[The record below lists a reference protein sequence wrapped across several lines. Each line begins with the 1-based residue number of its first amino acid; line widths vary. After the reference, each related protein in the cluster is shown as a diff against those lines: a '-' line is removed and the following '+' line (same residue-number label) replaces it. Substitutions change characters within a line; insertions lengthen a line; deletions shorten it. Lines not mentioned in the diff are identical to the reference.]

1 MKDIDYVLDF
11 CKELGKQMI
20 ASGANIERVDLTLR
34 RICHAYNLHDVT
46 CSNLTT
52 RINISA
58 KDADKNYAQRQT
70 NVPPQSINLEKL
82 KKLNNLSY
90 YVRDNTPDVTTLYD
104 LLHDVKTNDFPWWV
118 IMVGFMLAM
127 AALARIFAAGPA
139 ELLIAEVNTLILF
152 WLSKLFAKI
161 HIFKII
167 TNFISM
173 LICSCIA
180 IFFFAIGFVQN
191 FYIVVI
197 TNAFFLIPGI
207 PMINCTRNILCGNEM
222 NGVIDLLKVLLEI
235 CAIVAGVA
243 AAYAMLSGVVGNE
256 LLEEN
261 IVISPV
267 DWPHSIELV
276 VLTLM
281 ATVGFSLVFN
291 IQLKD
296 LGFAAIGGVIVRI
309 FYILF
314 QLAFPQYRFLFVAL
328 AAFFAAVYSEI
339 VATIRK
345 EPSTLYLYPSV
356 IPLIPGDLF
365 YYAALGIVWGNSV
378 LIRDYAP
385 DLLLSLIGIS
395 VGFVLCS
402 TIVHYVRKIK
412 FSHIFFEK

>member
-1 MKDIDYVLDF
+1 MDHTSF
-11 CKELGKQMI
+11 HQ
-20 ASGANIERVDLTLR
+20 
-34 RICHAYNLHDVT
+34 
-46 CSNLTT
+46 
-52 RINISA
+52 
-58 KDADKNYAQRQT
+58 
-70 NVPPQSINLEKL
+70 
-82 KKLNNLSY
+82 
-90 YVRDNTPDVTTLYD
+90 TTL
-104 LLHDVKTNDFPWWV
+104 
-118 IMVGFMLAM
+118 
-127 AALARIFAAGPA
+127 
-139 ELLIAEVNTLILF
+139 
-152 WLSKLFAKI
+152 
-161 HIFKII
+161 
-167 TNFISM
+167 
-173 LICSCIA
+173 
-180 IFFFAIGFVQN
+180 FFFAIGFVQN

-243 AAYAMLSGVVGNE
+243 AAYALLSGVVGNE

-378 LIRDYAP
+378 LIKDYAP